1 MSESQRH
8 SILFF
13 GAFFL
18 VIIVGFAA
26 VMLRIGYL
34 QTAERQ
40 ELLQYTK
47 AQVFSNVSVPA
58 ERGNILD
65 CRGRLLASSMP
76 QYVVYF
82 DGGVE
87 ALHGK
92 GDTLFTKHGEQF
104 AQELATIIGDH
115 SADDYHRI
123 LKDAHRRHK
132 RNLRLSKRRI
142 NYVQR
147 TALLQTQWVKRG
159 RYKSGITFVS
169 EPRRIKPFGIMA
181 SRTIGSVN
189 GETGD
194 GRTGLEFAYNDVLS
208 GTPGK
213 ATRMRVNGGYSDISI
228 VEPKPGRDVVT
239 TIDADLQ
246 DIVESTLKAKMERS
260 DGDWGCAILLDTE
273 TGAIRALANLDRSED
288 GSYYEGDNH
297 AIRKVEPGS
306 TFKTISLL
314 AALDDDLIELDDTV
328 SITSEPWRYFTV
340 KHTDSHRKDTVLT
353 VSDALAISSNIAL
366 AKLITRS
373 YKGSAK
379 KFVKR
384 VRKFGIQDVRIADF
398 SGGDSAVIRAYN
410 DTVTLSKMSYGYS
423 VELTPIQIAAFYNAI
438 ANDGRLMQP
447 YLVSE
452 IREEDEV
459 VKRFEP
465 KKIKG
470 QIASSSALRD
480 IRHALHEVVWNN
492 HLGTAAK
499 GRWGQKKAQSQLVAI
514 AGKTGTAQILQP
526 TGYSHRN
533 HRMTFVGYFPEDKPR
548 YTCLV
553 MIENPKDSN
562 ERYYYHDSGA
572 DCGGAVREI
581 AEKVIAKTCVYR
593 MDRGELKMDYDI
605 QR

>member
-1 MSESQRH
+1 M
-8 SILFF
+8 
-13 GAFFL
+13 
-18 VIIVGFAA
+18 VIIVGFLA
-26 VMLRIGYL
+26 VMLRIVKL
-34 QTAERQ
+34 QTVDREA
-40 ELLQYTK
+40 LLAFTK
-47 AQVFSNVSVPA
+47 KQVFSNVSVPA

-82 DGGVE
+82 DGGIE
-87 ALHGK
+87 AMHVH
-92 GDTLFTKHGEQF
+92 GDTLFTNNVDQLSHD
-104 AQELATIIGDH
+104 LATIVGDY
-115 SADDYHRI
+115 SAEDYRR
-123 LKDAHRRHK
+123 LLTNAHRHRKHT
-132 RNLRLSKRRI
+132 LRLCKRRI

-147 TALLQTQWVKRG
+147 AELQQTSLVRRG
-159 RYKSGITFVS
+159 RYKSGITFTS

-181 SRTIGSVN
+181 SRTIGAVN
-189 GETGD
+189 GETGN
-194 GRTGLEFAYNDVLS
+194 GRTGLEYAYNDVLS
-208 GTPGK
+208 GVPGK
-213 ATRMRVNGGYSDISI
+213 ATRMRINGGYSDISI
-228 VEPKPGRDVVT
+228 VEPKAGRDIVT
-239 TIDADLQ
+239 TLDASLQ
-246 DIVESTLKAKMERS
+246 DIVESTLKAKMERT

-273 TGAIRALANLDRSED
+273 TGAIRALANLDRGED
-288 GSYYEGDNH
+288 GHYYEGDNH
-297 AIRKVEPGS
+297 AVRKVEPGS
-306 TFKTISLL
+306 TFKTIAML
-314 AALDDDLIELDDTV
+314 AALDDDLLEIDDTV
-328 SITSEPWRYFTV
+328 SVTSEPWRYFSV
-340 KHTDSHRKDTVLT
+340 RHTDSHRKDTVMT
-353 VSDALAISSNIAL
+353 ARDALAISSNIAL
-366 AKLITRS
+366 AKIITRS

-384 VRKFGIQDVRIADF
+384 VRKFGIQDVRISDF
-398 SGGDSAVIRAYN
+398 TGGDTAVIRAYN
-410 DTVTLSKMSYGYS
+410 DTVTLSKMAYGYS

-452 IREEDEV
+452 IREEGEV

-480 IRHALHEVVWNN
+480 IRQGLHDVVWNN

-514 AGKTGTAQILQP
+514 AGKTGTAQMLLP
-526 TGYSHRN
+526 TGYSNRC

-562 ERYYYHDSGA
+562 ERHYYHDSGA

-581 AEKVIAKTCVYR
+581 AEQVIAETCVYR
-593 MDRGELKMDYDI
+593 MCGGELKMDYDI